1 MGYETSLQLF
11 IDGVWKSGEGRE
23 SHAVV
28 SPADA
33 QPIAQVPYATKA
45 DLDEALA
52 AAKRAWPEWRA
63 MDVDKRGSILRK
75 AARLLRERADH
86 IASTLT
92 QEQGKVL
99 AEARSEVLA
108 SAQLFDWYAEEA
120 KRDYGRTLVR
130 PAGQV
135 SRVIRQPVGP
145 VATFTPWNFPIYLL
159 AKKISAALAA
169 GCPVISRPPH
179 ETPGC
184 TTELFRALAD
194 AGIPAGVAQLVH
206 GDSRLVSETL
216 IASRVVRKVSFTG
229 STGVGKHLMKL
240 CADSMT
246 RVTMEL
252 GGHAPVLIFDD
263 CDLEKT
269 LDMVVP
275 QKFRN
280 AGQVCVSPTRFY
292 VQQGIYEAFI
302 KGFAARTAKVKM
314 GNGLEDGVNMGPLA
328 NSRRSDAID
337 ALVQDA
343 RAKGARVL
351 AGGERGDAGF
361 FFQPTLLADVPND
374 AEIMNDEPFGPVAV
388 SRPFDTFE
396 DAIEQAN
403 RLPFGLAAFA
413 FTENGRR
420 ANLIGDLVESGMVGI
435 NTFAISGADA
445 PFGGVK
451 DSGFGSEGG
460 KEGLE
465 SYQVVKAIHQA

>member
-1 MGYETSLQLF
+1 MTYQTDLELF
-11 IDGVWKSGEGRE
+11 IDGSWRSGEGRDT
-23 SHAVV
+23 HTLLN
-28 SPADA
+28 PASA
-33 QPIAQVPYATKA
+33 EAIADVPYATAA
-45 DLDEALA
+45 DLEEALA
-52 AAKRAWPEWRA
+52 AAERTWPEWRA
-63 MDVDKRGSILRK
+63 MDVEKRGAILHK
-75 AARLLRERADH
+75 AAALLRERVDL
-86 IASTLT
+86 IAATMT

-99 AEARSEVLA
+99 AESKAETLA
-108 SAQLFDWYAEEA
+108 SAQLFDWYAEDA

-145 VATFTPWNFPIYLL
+145 TATFTPWNFPLYLL
-159 AKKISAALAA
+159 AKKVSAALAA
-169 GCPVISRPPH
+169 GCTVISRPPH
-179 ETPGC
+179 ETPGVG
-184 TTELFRALAD
+184 TELFRALHD
-194 AGIPAGVAQLVH
+194 AGIPAGVAQLLH
-206 GDSRLVSETL
+206 GDSALISETL
-216 IASRVVRKVSFTG
+216 IASRVIHKVSFTG
-229 STGVGKHLMKL
+229 STNVGKHLMRL

-263 CDLEKT
+263 CDLERT

-292 VQQGIYEAFI
+292 VQSGIYDAFL
-302 KGFAARTAKVKM
+302 KGFAERTQKLKV
-314 GNGLEDGVNMGPLA
+314 GSGLDPDTKMGPLA
-328 NSRRSDAID
+328 NSRRPEAVGALIEDAK
-337 ALVQDA
+337 
-343 RAKGARVL
+343 AKGARVL
-351 AGGERGDAGF
+351 AGGEKGEGGF
-361 FFQPTLLADVPND
+361 FFQPTLLADVPNE
-374 AEIMNDEPFGPVAV
+374 AQIMNDEPFGPVAV

-396 DAIEQAN
+396 EAIEQAN
-403 RLPFGLAAFA
+403 RLPYGLAAFA

-435 NTFAISGADA
+435 NTFAISLADA

-465 SYQVVKAIHQA
+465 SYQVVKAVHQA

>member
-1 MGYETSLQLF
+1 MTYEADLKLF

-23 SHAVV
+23 AHAVV
-28 SPADA
+28 NPVDA
-33 QPIAQVPYATKA
+33 QPIAELPFATKA
-45 DLDEALA
+45 DLEEALA
-52 AAKRAWPEWRA
+52 ASERAWPEWRST
-63 MDVDKRGSILRK
+63 DVEKRAAILHK
-75 AARLLRERADH
+75 TASLLRERAEH
-86 IASTLT
+86 IGRIMT
-92 QEQGKVL
+92 QEQGKPL
-99 AEARSEVLA
+99 AESRSEVLA
-108 SAQLFDWYAEEA
+108 SAQLFDWYAEDA

-130 PAGQV
+130 PAGQI

-145 VATFTPWNFPIYLL
+145 VATFSPWNFPVYLL
-159 AKKISAALAA
+159 AKKVAAALAT
-169 GCPVISRPPH
+169 GCTVISRPPH

-184 TTELFRALAD
+184 CTELFRALHD
-194 AGIPAGVAQLVH
+194 AGIPAGVAQLLH
-206 GDSRLVSETL
+206 GDADLISRTL
-216 IASRVVRKVSFTG
+216 IASRTIRKVSFTG
-229 STGVGKHLMKL
+229 STNVGKHLMRL

-292 VQQGIYEAFI
+292 VQSGIYDAFV
-302 KGFAARTAKVKM
+302 KGFAERTARVKV
-314 GNGLEDGVNMGPLA
+314 GNGLEDGVKMGPLA
-328 NSRRSDAID
+328 NSRRPDAVET
-337 ALVQDA
+337 LVQDA
-343 RAKGARVL
+343 KAKGARVL
-351 AGGERGDAGF
+351 AGGEKGDGGF
-361 FFQPTLLADVPND
+361 FFQPTLLADVPNE
-374 AEIMNDEPFGPVAV
+374 ANIMNDEPFGPVAV

-396 DAIEQAN
+396 EAIEQAN
-403 RLPFGLAAFA
+403 RLPYGLAAFA

-435 NTFAISGADA
+435 NTFAISGADT

-465 SYQVVKAIHQA
+465 SYQVVKAVHQA